1 MYRKIL
7 NNNKIYNKLT
17 YSSLNSN
24 KRLSIRFQNKKK
36 IIDTNLEKFIKK
48 KYNLFKKHY

>member
-24 KRLSIRFQNKKK
+24 KRLSIRFQNKRKK
-36 IIDTNLEKFIKK
+36 LVNLEKFIKK